1 MRTIRKLSLGFAAL
15 ALLPLACN
23 GDDGSAG
30 STSDTAGTGTDTA
43 TTSGTTTASGSG
55 TATAGEST
63 STSGGVS
70 ASATG
75 TTTTT
80 ATATATEGTTTEGT
94 ATEGTTTEGTTSDG
108 TTSDGT
114 TTEGMTTGT
123 TTDGTTTGTTTDGTT
138 TGTTTGGDDD
148 NPLWNTPN
156 LWYSVE
162 DKLHYI
168 QIDENDGSVVQLVT
182 STITTPL
189 LDGFNGLTMLEDG
202 SLLGSRVLQGQGTQI
217 FYIAEPPVEASSIEV
232 EILGFVPDTLLIEAL
247 YTDCKGLVYLM
258 DSGVDLSSAA
268 GNRLIRFTGDY
279 LSGDLNYEVIT
290 DLEDA
295 SVADIDDLGPGI
307 DKDGLITDGEGFAI
321 DSGTVYSFNYNTGT
335 GTSLGNGGTWGS
347 HALGGPLFVDDTARL
362 YLLDVG
368 ARLFE
373 ADPVNLMLSPVLVTG
388 PAPAGDAPAG
398 WSGLTGPLTE
408 CESTLPQ

>member
-1 MRTIRKLSLGFAAL
+1 MRIQNLCLCFASL

-23 GDDGSAG
+23 GDDSSSGA
-30 STSDTAGTGTDTA
+30 TSETGTGTETTTG
-43 TTSGTTTASGSG
+43 TTSESGSA

-63 STSGGVS
+63 STTSGGVS
-70 ASATG
+70 ASEGG

-80 ATATATEGTTTEGT
+80 TTDPTTTDGTATEGTTTTTTTDGT
-94 ATEGTTTEGTTSDG
+94 TTEPTTTTEGTTTEGTT
-108 TTSDGT
+108 TEGT
-114 TTEGMTTGT
+114 TTEGTTDGT
-123 TTDGTTTGTTTDGTT
+123 TTDGTTTGTT
-138 TGTTTGGDDD
+138 GGDDE

-168 QIDENDGSVVQLVT
+168 EIDEQDGSVVQLVT

-189 LDGFNGLTMLEDG
+189 FDGFNGLTMLEDG

-217 FYIAEPPVEASSIEV
+217 FYIAEPPVEASSIEA
-232 EILGFVPDTLLIEAL
+232 EILGVVPDTLLIEAL

-258 DSGVDLSSAA
+258 DSGADLSSAA

-307 DKDGLITDGEGFAI
+307 DKEGLITDGEGFAI

-335 GTSLGNGGTWGS
+335 GTSLGKGGTWGS
-347 HALGGPLFVDDTARL
+347 HALGGPLFEDNTARL

-368 ARLFE
+368 AKLFE
-373 ADPVNLMLSPVLVTG
+373 ADPVSLMLSPVLVTG
-388 PAPAGDAPAG
+388 PKPDGNAPAG